1 MEEERLLSTADYPEI
16 ELSSARKDQSAPF
29 TIPTDYNHEQLKTQH
44 QQLQN
49 EYLSTNSSSS
59 ASSSSFSDEEIE
71 NGPLSKT
78 KGGGHGHEYPP
89 GTATSSQVAV
99 NIFISFVGAGMLG
112 MPYAFSRSG
121 WLLGLLALSATSI
134 ANVYCMLLLVKTRR
148 KLEDSEGHTDL
159 FGYGDVGRVVAGN
172 WGESL
177 VNGCLVLS
185 QVGFGTAYLIFVAEN
200 LHNIAKIER
209 LWTCIACVPILA
221 ILVQITDMKKLSPV
235 SLFADVVN
243 ITGLC
248 AVLYEDY
255 QVSVNNSEHG
265 RGDEDLTAINY
276 SSFLYVTGVAI
287 YSLEGVGL
295 VLPLESSHVCRD
307 EFPSVMKKTIF
318 GITSLMIVFGC
329 SGYYAF
335 GSLTES
341 PITLNLG
348 GEWATVVKLC
358 LCVGL
363 YLTFP
368 MMMFPVNE
376 VLEDFFLS
384 EKMPKPNRVFRTCV
398 VIASATIAY
407 AVPNFGQFLS
417 LVGSSICTLL
427 AFILPCYFHLMAFGR
442 QGLSYW
448 EILLD
453 YFLIGFGVLFGVL
466 GTYESFSAIMQHTG
480 GDGDESSG
488 GS

>member
-1 MEEERLLSTADYPEI
+1 MEVERLLSTDDYPEI
-16 ELSSARKDQSAPF
+16 ELSSPTRKAQSAPL
-29 TIPTDYNHEQLKTQH
+29 TISSDDYHKNQH

-49 EYLSTNSSSS
+49 EYLSNNSSSS
-59 ASSSSFSDEEIE
+59 ASYSDEEFEIS
-71 NGPLSKT
+71 PSPSKT

-112 MPYAFSRSG
+112 MPYAFSKSG
-121 WLLGLLALSATSI
+121 WLLGILALSATSI

-148 KLEDSEGHTDL
+148 KLEDSDGHTDL
-159 FGYGDVGRVVAGN
+159 FGHGDVGRVVAGY

-248 AVLYEDY
+248 AVLFEDY
-255 QVSVNNSEHG
+255 QVSVANPQ
-265 RGDEDLTAINY
+265 GDEDLTAINY

-335 GSLTES
+335 GSITES

-376 VLEDFFLS
+376 VLENFFLS
-384 EKMPKPNRVFRTCV
+384 DKMPKPNRAFRTCV

-407 AVPNFGQFLS
+407 AVPNFGLFLS

-427 AFILPCYFHLMAFGR
+427 AFILPCYFHLLAFGR
-442 QGLSYW
+442 RGLKYW
-448 EILLD
+448 EIFLD
-453 YFLIGFGVLFGVL
+453 YFLIGFGVLFGIL
-466 GTYESFSAIMQHTG
+466 GTYESFSAIMKHNG
-480 GDGDESSG
+480 GDEDESLGG